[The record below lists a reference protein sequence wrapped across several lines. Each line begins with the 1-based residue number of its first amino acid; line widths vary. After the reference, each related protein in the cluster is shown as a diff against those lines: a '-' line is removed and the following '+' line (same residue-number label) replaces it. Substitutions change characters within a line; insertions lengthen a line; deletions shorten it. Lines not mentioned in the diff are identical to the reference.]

1 MIRLIMKLERVKE
14 NPILVPNPAN
24 IWEEL
29 CVLNPAV
36 IFNEDDKKFYMFY
49 RAAAN
54 DKKHTISLGLATSI
68 DGIHFER
75 YSDKP
80 ILTGEEGGVDEGGI
94 EDPRVVKIGDYYYLT
109 YASRV
114 FHPGQYWRD
123 DKEYFGFQPQHG
135 PKSLIYNNTLTHLA
149 VSKDLIHWKKLGR
162 ITDPR
167 FDDRDVVIFPEKING
182 KYVMLSRGMER
193 CGNGYKNENP
203 AIYISFS
210 DDLQIFTNYKLLMK
224 GKTSWESFKIGAS
237 CPPIRTNEGWLL
249 IYHGVS
255 KEDSIYRVGAV
266 LLDLNKPTKVLH
278 RTKNFIFE
286 PEEDFETKGYY
297 SGCVFPTGI
306 VEQDEKYFIY
316 YGAGDKVIGVATC
329 KKDELLNFVKEDK

>member
-1 MIRLIMKLERVKE
+1 MKLLRVKE
-14 NPILVPNPAN
+14 NPILKPNASN
-24 IWEEL
+24 SWEEL

-36 IFNEDDKKFYMFY
+36 IFNDEDNKFYMFY

-54 DKKHTISLGLATSI
+54 DKKHTISLGLATST
-68 DGIHFER
+68 DGVNFTR

-80 ILTGEEGGVDEGGI
+80 IMTGDEGGVDEGGI
-94 EDPRVVKIGDYYYLT
+94 EDPRIVKIGDYFYLT

-114 FHPGQYWRD
+114 FHPGQYWRE

-135 PKSLIYNNTLTHLA
+135 PRSLIYNNTLTHLA

-167 FDDRDVVIFPEKING
+167 FDDRDVVIFPDKVEG
-182 KYVMLSRGMER
+182 KYIMLSRGMER
-193 CGNGYKNENP
+193 CGKGYENENP

-210 DDLQIFTNYKLLMK
+210 DDLQIFDNYKLLMK
-224 GKTSWESFKIGAS
+224 GETDWENFKIGAS
-237 CPPIRTNEGWLL
+237 CPPIKTKDGWLL
-249 IYHGVS
+249 IYHGVK

-266 LLDLNKPTKVLH
+266 LLDEKDPTKITH
-278 RTKNFIFE
+278 RTKSFIFE
-286 PEEDFETKGYY
+286 PEMDFETNGFY

-306 VEQDEKYFIY
+306 VNRDGKLFIY
-316 YGAGDKVIGVATC
+316 YGAGDKVIGAATC
-329 KKDELLNFVKEDK
+329 DLDELLEFVKGDK

>member
-1 MIRLIMKLERVKE
+1 MKLIRVKE
-14 NPILVPNPAN
+14 NPILVPNPEN
-24 IWEEL
+24 TWEEL

-36 IFNEDDKKFYMFY
+36 IFNEDDNKFYMFY

-54 DKKHTISLGLATSI
+54 DKKHTISLGLAIST
-68 DGIHFER
+68 DGINFKR
-75 YSDKP
+75 YQKDP
-80 ILTGEEGGVDEGGI
+80 ILKGEEGGCDEGGI
-94 EDPRVVKIGDYYYLT
+94 EDPRIVRIGDYYYLT
-109 YASRV
+109 YASRM

-123 DKEYFGFQPQHG
+123 DKEYFGFQPEHG

-193 CGNGYKNENP
+193 CGKGYKNENP
-203 AIYISFS
+203 AIYISDS
-210 DDLQIFTNYKLLMK
+210 DDLQIFTNYELLMK
-224 GKTSWESFKIGAS
+224 GETWWEDFKIGAS
-237 CPPIRTNEGWLL
+237 CPPLKTKDGWLL

-255 KEDSIYRVGAV
+255 KKDSNYRVGAV
-266 LLDLNKPTKVLH
+266 LLDLLNPNKILH
-278 RTKNFIFE
+278 RTEDFIFE
-286 PEEDFETKGYY
+286 PEEKFETDGYY

-306 VEQDEKYFIY
+306 VNRDGKLFVY

-329 KKDELLNFVKEDK
+329 MLDELLKFVKEGK

>member
-1 MIRLIMKLERVKE
+1 MKLERVNC
-14 NPILVPNPAN
+14 NPIFVPNPSN
-24 IWEEL
+24 SWEEL

-36 IFNEDDKKFYMFY
+36 IFNDEDNKFYMFY

-54 DKKHTISLGLATSI
+54 DKKHTISLGLATSD
-68 DGIHFER
+68 DGINFKR

-80 ILTGEEGGVDEGGI
+80 ILSGQEGGCDEGGI
-94 EDPRVVKIGDYYYLT
+94 EDPRIVKIGDYYYLT

-114 FHPGQYWRD
+114 FHPGQYWRE
-123 DKEYFGFQPQHG
+123 DKEYFGFQPENG
-135 PKSLIYNNTLTHLA
+135 PRSLIYNNTLTHLA

-167 FDDRDVVIFPEKING
+167 FDDRDVVIFPEKVNG

-193 CGNGYKNENP
+193 CGKGYKNEKP

-210 DDLQIFTNYKLLMK
+210 DDLQIFDNYKLLMK
-224 GKTSWESFKIGAS
+224 GKTEWESLKIGAS
-237 CPPIRTNEGWLL
+237 CPPVKTKDGWLL

-255 KEDSIYRVGAV
+255 AKDSIYRVGAV
-266 LLDLNKPTKVLH
+266 LLDLNKPTKILN
-278 RTKNFIFE
+278 RTKNYIFE

-306 VEQDEKYFIY
+306 VERDGKYFIY
-316 YGAGDKVIGVATC
+316 YGAGDKVIGLATC
-329 KKDELLNFVKEDK
+329 NKDELLRFIKENK